1 MSIGAVQQNY
11 CGDFFNKVSEVA
23 TQSWNWVSETS
34 QSVYER
40 LQPHLE
46 KLADWF
52 KENSSFVW
60 TAAITA
66 GVTLASTI
74 ACALYWCPA
83 SAQATTGA
91 ATSGATTQQGSTQ
104 GTTQQQQQGTTQG
117 TTQQQQ
123 QGTTQQNA

>member
-74 ACALYWCPA
+74 ACALYCCPA
-83 SAQATTGA
+83 SAQATAGA
-91 ATSGATTQQGSTQ
+91 ATSGATQQGSTQ
-104 GTTQQQQQGTTQG
+104 GTTQQQQQ
-117 TTQQQQ
+117 Q